1 MMLHHWK
8 VSLIK
13 GNRVTREWSVWGSTL
28 SIGSHPKAK
37 IVLPPPFAP
46 KAVEVHQNGQY
57 SVTNEAGA
65 SRSGTVS
72 LQDAVRFEL
81 DGWSFDIADN
91 TPFKMALWSKARERM
106 ALAAKLGW
114 RDPGESQNKVRF
126 AVLGALALISI
137 LAMSGMVFLDHKPT
151 VADSELPDIIVA
163 LVPEEQKEEKKEEE
177 KPEPKEDA
185 GGASDQK
192 PTNPNEG
199 GATEA
204 RTVAWPPSS
213 PSAVM
218 QNSVMDKIQTMSDG
232 LLGEDVDPNEAN
244 MIDVILAGG
253 GGSMKKGE
261 RGGRGAGGD
270 GDRMAGVGGI
280 GLGTGGRAGFGTG
293 NGGTRK
299 GNMALGAGGNG
310 KGMSTRA
317 RIAPPKPSDVELGG
331 EAGSRSPES
340 ILRVIRQHIGGFQY
354 TYQKYLRDNPG
365 LGGKI
370 SLKFTI
376 APSGD
381 IIAISVVASNTGNGG
396 LDDEIKD
403 KARRMK
409 FDQIEKGNVTVTYA
423 FVLDKQ

>member
-1 MMLHHWK
+1 
-8 VSLIK
+8 
-13 GNRVTREWSVWGSTL
+13 
-28 SIGSHPKAK
+28 
-37 IVLPPPFAP
+37 
-46 KAVEVHQNGQY
+46 
-57 SVTNEAGA
+57 
-65 SRSGTVS
+65 
-72 LQDAVRFEL
+72 
-81 DGWSFDIADN
+81 
-91 TPFKMALWSKARERM
+91 
-106 ALAAKLGW
+106 
-114 RDPGESQNKVRF
+114 
-126 AVLGALALISI
+126 
-137 LAMSGMVFLDHKPT
+137 
-151 VADSELPDIIVA
+151 
-163 LVPEEQKEEKKEEE
+163 
-177 KPEPKEDA
+177 
-185 GGASDQK
+185 
-192 PTNPNEG
+192 
-199 GATEA
+199 
-204 RTVAWPPSS
+204 
-213 PSAVM
+213 M
-218 QNSVMDKIQTMSDG
+218 QNSVMDKIQTFSDG

-293 NGGTRK
+293 NGGTRQGK
-299 GNMALGAGGNG
+299 MALGAGGNG
-310 KGMSTRA
+310 KGMATRA
-317 RIAPPKPSDVELGG
+317 KIAPPKPSDVELGG

-381 IIAISVVASNTGNGG
+381 IIAISVVSSNTGNGE

>member
-1 MMLHHWK
+1 MIHHWK
-8 VSLIK
+8 VVLLQN
-13 GNRVTREWSVWGSTL
+13 NRVSREWSTWATSL
-28 SIGSHPKAK
+28 KIGAHPKSTV
-37 IVLPPPFAP
+37 VLPPPFP
-46 KAVEVHQNGQY
+46 EKLVLIEGNG
-57 SVTNEAGA
+57 TWA
-65 SRSGTVS
+65 SLKEDGTVS
-72 LQDAVRFEL
+72 NGVASGRDEVFRFPWGGFVLEVVE
-81 DGWSFDIADN
+81 D
-91 TPFKMALWSKARERM
+91 TPFRSILWEKARNRM
-106 ALAAKLGW
+106 QLALKLGW
-114 RDPGESQNKVRF
+114 REPGQDNAKTRV
-126 AVLGALALISI
+126 AALAIFALLGI
-137 LAMSGMVFLDHKPT
+137 LAMAGMVILDHRPKPKDD
-151 VADSELPDIIVA
+151 ALPDIVLE
-163 LVPEEQKEEKKEEE
+163 LVQEKKEEE
-177 KPEPKEDA
+177 KPPPPPEPKEDA

-199 GATEA
+199 GSTET

-218 QNSVMDKIQTMSDG
+218 QNSVMDKINTNTDG

-244 MIDVILAGG
+244 MVDVILAGG
-253 GGSMKKGE
+253 GGSLKKGE
-261 RGGRGAGGD
+261 RGGHGAGGD

-293 NGGTRK
+293 NGGTRQGK
-299 GNMALGAGGNG
+299 MALGAGGNG
-310 KGMSTRA
+310 NGVATRA
-317 RIAPPKPSDVELGG
+317 RIAAPKPSDVELGG

-340 ILRVIRQHIGGFQY
+340 ILRVIRSNIGGFQY
-354 TYQKYLRDNPG
+354 SYQKYLRDNPN

-381 IIAISVVASNTGNGG
+381 IIQISIVSSNTGNGT

>member
-1 MMLHHWK
+1 MLHHWK
-8 VSLIK
+8 VSLLK
-13 GNRVTREWSVWGSTL
+13 GNRITREWAIWGSTL
-28 SIGSHPKAK
+28 TVGSHPKSK
-37 IVLPPPFAP
+37 IVLPPPFAS
-46 KAVEVHQNGQY
+46 KAVEISGNGQY

-65 SRSGTVS
+65 SRSGSVN
-72 LQDAVRFEL
+72 LQDPVRFEL
-81 DGWSFDIADN
+81 DGWSFDIADT
-91 TPFKMALWSKARERM
+91 TPFRAALWTKARERM

-114 RDPGESQNKVRF
+114 REPGEAQNKVRYG
-126 AVLGALALISI
+126 VLGALALLSI
-137 LAMSGMVFLDHKPT
+137 LGMTGMVFLDHKPR
-151 VADSELPDIIVA
+151 VDNGDLPDVVVQLIQ
-163 LVPEEQKEEKKEEE
+163 EEKPEEKKEE

-199 GATEA
+199 GSTET

-218 QNSVMDKIQTMSDG
+218 QNSVMDKINTASDG

-261 RGGRGAGGD
+261 RGGHGAGGD

-293 NGGTRK
+293 NGGTRQGK
-299 GNMALGAGGNG
+299 MALGAGGNG

-317 RIAPPKPSDVELGG
+317 RIDPPKPSDVELGG

-340 ILRVIRQHIGGFQY
+340 ILRVIRQSIGGFQY
-354 TYQKYLRDNPG
+354 TYQKYLRDNAG

-381 IIAISVVASNTGNGG
+381 IIAINVVSSNTGNAA